1 MDSIRL
7 KLCDIQGRLFER
19 STAYASEGFIRD
31 FMNSKVA
38 EHLDS
43 PYNKLQWM
51 GEEYLIDELKDE
63 KTLAVDGEKYS
74 PEVLYW
80 IGYLYRYWACT
91 RGEKSKR
98 IYRQAPAKTM
108 RRNYMAFHTFD
119 PDVAIDDL
127 IEIYQQRQKQGYRV
141 QEKIAHSSYVQID
154 FELHTLLQILF

>member
-7 KLCDIQGRLFER
+7 KLCDVQGRMFER
-19 STAYASEGFIRD
+19 STAYASEDFIRD
-31 FMNSKVA
+31 FMNSEVA

-51 GEEYLIDELKDE
+51 GEEYLMDELKDE
-63 KTLAVDGEKYS
+63 KKLDTDGEKYS

-108 RRNYMAFHTFD
+108 KRNYMAFHTFD
-119 PDVAIDDL
+119 PEVAIDDL
-127 IEIYQQRQKQGYRV
+127 IEIHQQRQKQ
-141 QEKIAHSSYVQID
+141 
-154 FELHTLLQILF
+154 

>member
-7 KLCDIQGRLFER
+7 KLCDIQGRMFER
-19 STAYASEGFIRD
+19 STAYASEDFIRD
-31 FMNSKVA
+31 FMNSEVA

-51 GEEYLIDELKDE
+51 GEEYLMDELKDE
-63 KTLAVDGEKYS
+63 KKLDTDGEKYS

-108 RRNYMAFHTFD
+108 KRNYMAFHTFD
-119 PDVAIDDL
+119 PEVAIDDL
-127 IEIYQQRQKQGYRV
+127 IEIHQQRQKQ
-141 QEKIAHSSYVQID
+141 
-154 FELHTLLQILF
+154 

>member
-1 MDSIRL
+1 M
-7 KLCDIQGRLFER
+7 
-19 STAYASEGFIRD
+19 YSE
-31 FMNSKVA
+31 VA

-51 GEEYLIDELKDE
+51 GEEYLMDELKDE
-63 KTLAVDGEKYS
+63 KKLDTDGEKYS

-108 RRNYMAFHTFD
+108 KRNYMAFHTFD
-119 PDVAIDDL
+119 PEVAIDDL
-127 IEIYQQRQKQGYRV
+127 IEIHQQRQKQ
-141 QEKIAHSSYVQID
+141 
-154 FELHTLLQILF
+154 

>member
-7 KLCDIQGRLFER
+7 KLCDIQGRMFER
-19 STAYASEGFIRD
+19 STAYASEDFIRD
-31 FMNSKVA
+31 FMNSEVA

-51 GEEYLIDELKDE
+51 GEEYLMDELKDE
-63 KTLAVDGEKYS
+63 KKLDTDGEKYS

-108 RRNYMAFHTFD
+108 KRNYMAFHTFD
-119 PDVAIDDL
+119 PEVAIDDL
-127 IEIYQQRQKQGYRV
+127 IEIHQQRQK
-141 QEKIAHSSYVQID
+141 D
-154 FELHTLLQILF
+154 D

>member
-7 KLCDIQGRLFER
+7 KLCDIQGRMFER
-19 STAYASEGFIRD
+19 STAYASEDFIRD
-31 FMNSKVA
+31 FMNSEVA

-43 PYNKLQWM
+43 PYTKLQWM
-51 GEEYLIDELKDE
+51 GEEYLMDELKDE
-63 KTLAVDGEKYS
+63 KKLDTDGEKYS

-108 RRNYMAFHTFD
+108 KRNYMAFHTFD
-119 PDVAIDDL
+119 PEVAIDDL
-127 IEIYQQRQKQGYRV
+127 IEIHQQRQKQ
-141 QEKIAHSSYVQID
+141 
-154 FELHTLLQILF
+154 

>member
-7 KLCDIQGRLFER
+7 KLCDIQGRMFER
-19 STAYASEGFIRD
+19 STAYASEDFIRD
-31 FMNSKVA
+31 FMNSEVA

-51 GEEYLIDELKDE
+51 GEEYLMDELKDE
-63 KTLAVDGEKYS
+63 KKLDTDGEKYS

-108 RRNYMAFHTFD
+108 KRNYMAFHTFD
-119 PDVAIDDL
+119 PEVAIDNL
-127 IEIYQQRQKQGYRV
+127 IEIHQQRRKQ
-141 QEKIAHSSYVQID
+141 
-154 FELHTLLQILF
+154 

>member
-7 KLCDIQGRLFER
+7 KLCDIQGRLFEH

-31 FMNSKVA
+31 FMNSEVA

-63 KTLAVDGEKYS
+63 KKLGKDGEKYS

-91 RGEKSKR
+91 RGERSKR

-108 RRNYMAFHTFD
+108 KRNYMAFHTFD

-127 IEIYQQRQKQGYRV
+127 IEIHQQRQKLG
-141 QEKIAHSSYVQID
+141 
-154 FELHTLLQILF
+154 

>member
-7 KLCDIQGRLFER
+7 KLCDIQGRMFER
-19 STAYASEGFIRD
+19 STAYASEDFIRD
-31 FMNSKVA
+31 FMNSEVA

-51 GEEYLIDELKDE
+51 GEEYLMDELKDE
-63 KTLAVDGEKYS
+63 KKLDTDGEKYS

-127 IEIYQQRQKQGYRV
+127 IEIHQQRQKQ
-141 QEKIAHSSYVQID
+141 
-154 FELHTLLQILF
+154 

>member
-1 MDSIRL
+1 ML

-19 STAYASEGFIRD
+19 STDYASEGFIRD
-31 FMNSKVA
+31 FMNSEVA

-51 GEEYLIDELKDE
+51 GEEYLMDELKDE
-63 KTLAVDGEKYS
+63 KKLDTDGEKYS

-108 RRNYMAFHTFD
+108 KRNYMAFHTFD
-119 PDVAIDDL
+119 PEVAIDDL
-127 IEIYQQRQKQGYRV
+127 IEIHQQRQKQ
-141 QEKIAHSSYVQID
+141 
-154 FELHTLLQILF
+154 

>member
-7 KLCDIQGRLFER
+7 KLCDIQGRMFER
-19 STAYASEGFIRD
+19 STAYASEDFIRE
-31 FMNSKVA
+31 FMNSEVA

-51 GEEYLIDELKDE
+51 GEEYLMDELKDE
-63 KTLAVDGEKYS
+63 KKLDTDGEKYS

-108 RRNYMAFHTFD
+108 KRNYMAFHTFD
-119 PDVAIDDL
+119 PEVAIDDL
-127 IEIYQQRQKQGYRV
+127 IEIHQQRQKQ
-141 QEKIAHSSYVQID
+141 
-154 FELHTLLQILF
+154 

>member
-1 MDSIRL
+1 MRIVDNIQL
-7 KLCDIQGRLFER
+7 KLCDIQGRLFEH

-31 FMNSKVA
+31 FMNSEVA

-51 GEEYLIDELKDE
+51 GEEYLMDELKDE
-63 KTLAVDGEKYS
+63 KKLDTDGEKYS

-108 RRNYMAFHTFD
+108 KRNYMAFHTFD
-119 PDVAIDDL
+119 PEVAIDDL
-127 IEIYQQRQKQGYRV
+127 IEIHQQRQKQ
-141 QEKIAHSSYVQID
+141 
-154 FELHTLLQILF
+154 

>member
-7 KLCDIQGRLFER
+7 KLCDIQGRLFES
-19 STAYASEGFIRD
+19 STSYASEGFIRD

-38 EHLDS
+38 ERLDS

-63 KTLAVDGEKYS
+63 KMLGTEGEKYS

-80 IGYLYRYWACT
+80 IGYLYRYWACS
-91 RGEKSKR
+91 RDERSKR

-108 RRNYMAFHTFD
+108 RRNYLAFHTFD

-127 IEIYQQRQKQGYRV
+127 IEIYQQRQKQ
-141 QEKIAHSSYVQID
+141 
-154 FELHTLLQILF
+154 

>member
-7 KLCDIQGRLFER
+7 KLCDIQGRLFEH
-19 STAYASEGFIRD
+19 STAYASESFIRD

-63 KTLAVDGEKYS
+63 KTLDTDGEKYS

-108 RRNYMAFHTFD
+108 KRNYMAFHTFD
-119 PDVAIDDL
+119 PEVAIDDL
-127 IEIYQQRQKQGYRV
+127 IEIHQQRQKQ
-141 QEKIAHSSYVQID
+141 
-154 FELHTLLQILF
+154 

>member
-1 MDSIRL
+1 MDSIQL

-19 STAYASEGFIRD
+19 SIDYASEGFIRD

-51 GEEYLIDELKDE
+51 GEEYLLDELKDE
-63 KTLAVDGEKYS
+63 KTLGIDGEKYS

-80 IGYLYRYWACT
+80 IGYLYRYWACA
-91 RGEKSKR
+91 RGERSKR

-108 RRNYMAFHTFD
+108 KRNYMAFHTFD

-127 IEIYQQRQKQGYRV
+127 IEIHQQRQKQ
-141 QEKIAHSSYVQID
+141 
-154 FELHTLLQILF
+154 

>member
-1 MDSIRL
+1 VDSIRL
-7 KLCDIQGRLFER
+7 KLCDIQGRMFER
-19 STAYASEGFIRD
+19 STAYASEDFIRD
-31 FMNSKVA
+31 FMNSEVA

-51 GEEYLIDELKDE
+51 GEEYLMDELKDE
-63 KTLAVDGEKYS
+63 KKLDTDGEKYS

-108 RRNYMAFHTFD
+108 KRNYMAFHTFD
-119 PDVAIDDL
+119 PEVAIDDL
-127 IEIYQQRQKQGYRV
+127 IEIHQQRQKQ
-141 QEKIAHSSYVQID
+141 
-154 FELHTLLQILF
+154 

>member
-7 KLCDIQGRLFER
+7 KLCDIQGRMFER
-19 STAYASEGFIRD
+19 STAYASEDFIRD
-31 FMNSKVA
+31 FMNSEVA

-51 GEEYLIDELKDE
+51 GEEYLMDELKDE
-63 KTLAVDGEKYS
+63 KKLDTDGEKYS

-108 RRNYMAFHTFD
+108 KRNYMAFHTFD
-119 PDVAIDDL
+119 PEVAIDNL
-127 IEIYQQRQKQGYRV
+127 IEIHQQRQKQ
-141 QEKIAHSSYVQID
+141 
-154 FELHTLLQILF
+154 

>member
-1 MDSIRL
+1 MDSIQL

-19 STAYASEGFIRD
+19 SVAYGSEGFIRD
-31 FMNSKVA
+31 FMNSEVA

-63 KTLAVDGEKYS
+63 KKLAADGEKYS

-80 IGYLYRYWACT
+80 IGYLYRYWAIS
-91 RGEKSKR
+91 RGERSKR

-108 RRNYMAFHTFD
+108 KRNYMAFHTFD

-127 IEIYQQRQKQGYRV
+127 IEIHRQRQK
-141 QEKIAHSSYVQID
+141 K
-154 FELHTLLQILF
+154 

>member
-7 KLCDIQGRLFER
+7 KLCDIQGRMFER
-19 STAYASEGFIRD
+19 STAYASEDFIRD
-31 FMNSKVA
+31 FMNSEVA

-63 KTLAVDGEKYS
+63 KKLDTDGEKYS

-98 IYRQAPAKTM
+98 IYRLAPAKTM
-108 RRNYMAFHTFD
+108 KRNYMAFHTFD

-127 IEIYQQRQKQGYRV
+127 IEIHQQRQKQ
-141 QEKIAHSSYVQID
+141 
-154 FELHTLLQILF
+154 

>member
-7 KLCDIQGRLFER
+7 KLCDIQGRMFER
-19 STAYASEGFIRD
+19 STAYASEDFIRN
-31 FMNSKVA
+31 FMNSEVA
-38 EHLDS
+38 DHLDS

-51 GEEYLIDELKDE
+51 GEEYLMDELKDE
-63 KTLAVDGEKYS
+63 KKLDTDGEKYS

-108 RRNYMAFHTFD
+108 KRNYMAFHTFD
-119 PDVAIDDL
+119 PEVAIDDL
-127 IEIYQQRQKQGYRV
+127 IEIHQQRQKQ
-141 QEKIAHSSYVQID
+141 
-154 FELHTLLQILF
+154 